1 MALGDFDSKQSSFDF
16 GVSLLGEK
24 NERDRRA
31 KKRQKKIKNV
41 SYLLGAVGVAD
52 MFLANKANKKVEL
65 WKESKAAEKALEL
78 NNLSK
83 ANLFYNNQLQDL
95 LAKNPSINFED
106 PNVWKKGG
114 NLWSALEKISAAEA
128 KALANPGR
136 AIGEQGEYKEF
147 NEEQYKKYLAET
159 ERLTSNAM
167 KNLKT
172 QYTKHKGYLGTT
184 EKQIEARYKEI
195 IDHGVRDLLSA
206 KNTSSI
212 RKILGKLG
220 IADEMDANLELYKN
234 APESVGKIYINKKI
248 QQDFAN
254 RMLDNGR
261 RYKKE
266 LAVLGLDPEEYA
278 YGEFPKGG
286 IDYEKIPFE
295 PARTAPKRKSLV
307 EIEPEIDILA
317 QDTFGQTNVD
327 GNYIGAS
334 GDNVVFGNYK
344 AKGARG
350 INPAIDRFNS
360 IEIDGETP
368 FMNFPDLRKG
378 IASGIEQEQELQD
391 LYTLGDFWDEL
402 YTQHVD
408 PIDGYNAQLDFW
420 NRGKEYANDIYLQDN
435 EILATANPDT
445 YTKPEPTQEQLARG
459 FLRAM
464 EDVRYD
470 TETGIYSMVPR
481 SASESSAR
489 SMSLETKN
497 EDLDSGEVIG
507 SKSGEKIKFS
517 DVTKM
522 LNSKEFTDSKKI
534 AMVANLREDF
544 FDNPEALEMLDDI
557 VDQYIEEYIKEFPA
571 GTFGYEYA
579 MLLNKSSL
587 ARNQKEEEEKQKE
600 RKEEEK
606 KLKKEQKD
614 DTELYLTDQASLLE
628 KYPHLKD
635 I

>member
-1 MALGDFDSKQSSFDF
+1 MALGDFDSGQSSFEY
-16 GVSLLGEK
+16 GQSLLADKEM
-24 NERDRRA
+24 RDKKTR
-31 KKRQKKIKNV
+31 KRQKKIKNV

-65 WKESKAAEKALEL
+65 WKESKSGDKAHEL

-106 PNVWKKGG
+106 SNVWKKGG

-167 KNLKT
+167 KNLKA

-248 QQDFAN
+248 QQDFAD

-261 RYKKE
+261 RYKQE
-266 LAVLGLDPEEYA
+266 LAVLGLDPKKYA

-295 PARTAPKRKSLV
+295 PAKTSRKRKSLV
-307 EIEPEIDILA
+307 EIEPEIDTLA
-317 QDTFGQTNVD
+317 QDTFGQTDVD

-334 GDNVVFGNYK
+334 GDNVYFGNYK
-344 AKGARG
+344 AKGVRG
-350 INPAIDRFNS
+350 TNPALDRFNS

-378 IASGIEQEQELQD
+378 VASTLEKEQELQD

-408 PIDGYNAQLDFW
+408 KADGYNSQLDFW
-420 NRGKEYANDIYLQDN
+420 NRGKEYANDIYLKDN

-470 TETGIYSMVPR
+470 TETGIYSMIPR
-481 SASESSAR
+481 SASESSVK

-497 EDLDSGEVIG
+497 EDLDSGEVIA
-507 SKSGEKIKFS
+507 SKSGKKIKFS

-522 LNSKEFTDSKKI
+522 LNSTEFTDSKKI
-534 AMVANLREDF
+534 ELVANLREDF

-557 VDQYIEEYIKEFPA
+557 VNQYTEEYIKEFPL

-579 MLLNKSSL
+579 MLLNKASV
-587 ARNQKEEEEKQKE
+587 AKHKKEIKKEKTE
-600 RKEEEK
+600 I
-606 KLKKEQKD
+606 KKEQED
-614 DTELYLTDQASLLE
+614 DTELYQTNQASLLE

>member
-1 MALGDFDSKQSSFDF
+1 MALGDFDSGQSSFEY
-16 GVSLLGEK
+16 GQSLLADKEM
-24 NERDRRA
+24 RDKKTR
-31 KKRQKKIKNV
+31 KRQKKIKNV

-52 MFLANKANKKVEL
+52 MFLSNKANKKVEL
-65 WKESKAAEKALEL
+65 WKESKSGDKAHEL

-106 PNVWKKGG
+106 SNVWKKGG
-114 NLWSALEKISAAEA
+114 NLWSALEKISSVEA
-128 KALANPGR
+128 KSTANPGR

-295 PARTAPKRKSLV
+295 PARTPRKRKSLS
-307 EIEPEIDILA
+307 EIEPEIDIIF
-317 QDTFGQTNVD
+317 QDTFGQTDRD
-327 GNYIGAS
+327 GNYLGGS
-334 GDNVVFGNYK
+334 GDNVIFGNYK
-344 AKGARG
+344 AKGSRPQ
-350 INPAIDRFNS
+350 NSAIGTFNE
-360 IEIDGETP
+360 IEIDGDQP

-378 IASGIEQEQELQD
+378 VASTLEQEQELRS

-402 YTQHVD
+402 YTQHD
-408 PIDGYNAQLDFW
+408 NSIAGHKSQLEFW
-420 NRGKEYANDIYLQDN
+420 NRSKEYTNDIYLSDN
-435 EILATANPDT
+435 DSLATANLET
-445 YTKPEPTQEQLARG
+445 YTKPEPTPEQAARG
-459 FLRAM
+459 VLRAM
-464 EDVRYD
+464 KDVRYD
-470 TETGIYSMVPR
+470 TETGIYSMIPR
-481 SASESSAR
+481 SASESSVK

-507 SKSGEKIKFS
+507 SKSGRKFKFS

-522 LNSKEFTDSKKI
+522 LNYTEFTDSKKI
-534 AMVANLREDF
+534 ELVANLREDF

-557 VDQYIEEYIKEFPA
+557 VNQYTEEYIKEFPL

-579 MLLNKSSL
+579 MLLNKASL
-587 ARNQKEEEEKQKE
+587 ARNKKEKEEKQKE
-600 RKEEEK
+600 KKEEEK
-606 KLKKEQKD
+606 KFKEEQED
-614 DTELYLTDQASLLE
+614 DTELYQKDQASLLE